1 MQETKQNCT
10 APDRQIR
17 ALSDQ
22 LISQIAAGE
31 VIERPA
37 SVLKELVENAVD
49 AGADRIEVRL
59 EGGGIKRLT
68 VTDNGRG
75 IAKEELGMALQRHAT
90 SKIRNLDELEHVQS
104 LGFRGEALAS
114 IASVSTLTLTSRR
127 ADSDMAWS
135 LCEGVLEPA
144 AGGLGTRVEVQ
155 DLFFKTP
162 ARRKFLKSETTE
174 ASHCKTQLER
184 IALAHPTVE
193 FRLIH
198 NAKTVLMLPVE
209 PTLDRI
215 NRIMPEEFK
224 GSARQ
229 VYAEN
234 GLARVY
240 GWAGLPAIGRSRAD
254 AQYCF
259 VNGRFVR
266 DKLLAH
272 AAKAAY
278 ADVLHHQM
286 QPMYCLFLDIDPTK
300 VDVNV
305 HPTKSELRFRE
316 SQWVHQFVMHA
327 IEAALAPALS
337 NVQDSEP
344 GIASAAA
351 HQAPSNP
358 ATKSWQTS
366 PAMTFES
373 PARTHGP
380 GTGQHEPAQNASAS
394 TQYRP
399 EHLSRYL
406 DFYADHFPKQDN
418 VSQSAP
424 ALESSPVKVNAE
436 SDHAPAD
443 GILGRALGQ
452 IGGIYIVAENARG
465 LVLVDMHAAHERVV
479 YEKLKSQM
487 DKMQVATQ
495 QLLIPLVFS
504 VTPEQMATFEE
515 YQTQLTS
522 YGVQLEAASPTQL
535 RLRCVPAVLA
545 GDIEKTGEE
554 LIRQMLDDMAQYGQS
569 SLVTDTRNAILASMA
584 CHGAVRAHRYLSVP
598 EQEALLRQMEQTE
611 RADQCNHG
619 RPTWVQLTQEDLDRL
634 FMRGQ

>member
-1 MQETKQNCT
+1 MQDSTKIFS
-10 APDRQIR
+10 APDRQIQ

-49 AGADRIEVRL
+49 AEATRIEVRL
-59 EGGGIKRLT
+59 EGGGIKRIT

-75 IAKEELGMALQRHAT
+75 IVKDELALALQRHAT

-127 ADSDMAWS
+127 AEAEMAWS
-135 LCEGVLEPA
+135 ICEGELEPA
-144 AGGLGTRVEVQ
+144 AGSVGTRVEVQ

-162 ARRKFLKSETTE
+162 ARRKFLKSEATE
-174 ASHCKTQLER
+174 AAHCRTQLER

-209 PTLDRI
+209 TTQERV

-224 GSARQ
+224 QAQRQ
-229 VYAEN
+229 VYAET

-240 GWAGLPAIGRSRAD
+240 GWVGLPAIGRSRAD

-278 ADVLHHQM
+278 TDVLHNQL

-327 IEAALAPALS
+327 VESALAPALT
-337 NVQDSEP
+337 NIQNEEP
-344 GIASAAA
+344 EKNTETVYQP
-351 HQAPSNP
+351 QAPGSETDL
-358 ATKSWQTS
+358 A
-366 PAMTFES
+366 ARFES
-373 PARTHGP
+373 PARMSGP
-380 GTGQHEPAQNASAS
+380 GTL
-394 TQYRP
+394 TQGLTPTTGTNTYRP

-406 DFYADHFPKQDN
+406 DFYADHFPKT
-418 VSQSAP
+418 SEPISAVP
-424 ALESSPVKVNAE
+424 AAVQAIRDEAVPQAE
-436 SDHAPAD
+436 SEL
-443 GILGRALGQ
+443 GQKILGRALGQ
-452 IGGIYIVAENARG
+452 IGGIYIVAENAGG

-479 YEKLKSQM
+479 YEKLKTQM

-504 VTPEQMATFEE
+504 VTQEMMATFEQ
-515 YQTQLTS
+515 YQTLLSS
-522 YGVQLEAASPTQL
+522 YGVELEAASPTQL
-535 RLRCVPAVLA
+535 RLRSVPAVLA

-554 LIRQMLDDMAQYGQS
+554 LIRQMLTDVAQYGQS
-569 SLVTDTRNAILASMA
+569 SLVTDTRNAILAGMA
-584 CHGAVRAHRYLSVP
+584 CHGAVRAHRYLSLA
-598 EQEALLRQMEQTE
+598 EQDALLRQMEQTE